1 MIEMNLGS
9 TRASMVNFLLLLF
22 IAKRF
27 LFIPVSKIL
36 QTRKQELDSSF
47 QKASEDR
54 EEANRLK
61 IENGEKLK
69 LAKKEGKAIVEKY
82 KQKAE
87 KISAELIQGAK
98 QEAELI
104 IQRARVEV
112 EREQEKAK
120 SEIKAQVIDLSL
132 VLSEKA
138 LGKHIDESEH
148 RKLIEDFIFKVG
160 S

>member
-1 MIEMNLGS
+1 MLEMNLGQII
-9 TRASMVNFLLLLF
+9 AAMVNFILLLF
-22 IAKRF
+22 IAKHF
-27 LFIPVSKIL
+27 LFIPVGKIL
-36 QTRKQELDSSF
+36 KTRKQELDSSF
-47 QKASEDR
+47 EKANIDK

-61 IENGEKLK
+61 IENEEKLN
-69 LAKKEGKAIVEKY
+69 LAKQEGKRIVEKY

-87 KISAELIQGAK
+87 KISGELIQNAK

-104 IQRARVEV
+104 IQRSRIEV

-148 RKLIEDFIFKVG
+148 RKLIEDFIIKVG